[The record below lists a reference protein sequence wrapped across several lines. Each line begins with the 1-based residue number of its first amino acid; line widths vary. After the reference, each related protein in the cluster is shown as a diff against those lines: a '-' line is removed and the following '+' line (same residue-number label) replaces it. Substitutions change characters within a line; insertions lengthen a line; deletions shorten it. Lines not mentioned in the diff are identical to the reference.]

1 VSGPSGPV
9 RAEPPPDGAGRGG
22 RGGRWSVPV
31 PTWRLVA
38 AAAVGSLVVLLL
50 PVGPPA
56 GLWVVNGV
64 LLLAAVAD
72 WVLAV
77 RPDDLRVERDLPGIV
92 PLGHQAQVTW
102 SISHRPQRDP
112 SYRRDPARGR
122 RDPARGRRDP
132 GRGRGVPVLGGRG
145 MRVRVADELAP
156 SLGAVTR
163 RVRVVVPV
171 RGRAVAATT
180 VRPSRRGRF
189 EPAEVVVRVEGPL
202 GLVGR
207 QGRRRVEGVLRVY
220 PPFDSRDEAEL
231 RVNKARILEVGLRSA
246 QGRGGGTEFDSMRE
260 YGVDDEFRR
269 IDWAATARS
278 GKTIVR
284 TYRAER
290 NQTVLLLLDSGRT
303 MAGRVAEVPRLDH
316 AMDAVM
322 MLTSLATRL
331 GDRAGLVAFDREVRA
346 VVAPGHARDQLS
358 RVTEA
363 MYQLQPLLVESDYRG
378 AFAETLAR
386 FRRRAMLVVLTELA
400 EQAVSETL
408 LPALPLIA
416 RHHLVVVASVAD
428 PEVRGWASATPVEPA
443 AAYRKAAAVAALSD
457 RRRTVARLRGL
468 GAVVVDAPPGRL
480 APDLADAYLRVKA
493 TGRL

>member
-1 VSGPSGPV
+1 MSGPSGPV
-9 RAEPPPDGAGRGG
+9 RAEPSADGGGRAG

-102 SISHRPQRDP
+102 HITHRPRRDP
-112 SYRRDPARGR
+112 SGR
-122 RDPARGRRDP
+122 RDPARGRGD
-132 GRGRGVPVLGGRG
+132 PVLGGRG
-145 MRVRVADELAP
+145 VRVRVADELAP

-207 QGRRRVEGVLRVY
+207 QGRRRVPGVLRVY

-400 EQAVSETL
+400 EQAVAETL

-416 RHHLVVVASVAD
+416 RDHLVVVASVAD
-428 PEVRGWASATPVEPA
+428 PEVRGWASATPSEPS
-443 AAYRKAAAVAALSD
+443 AAYRKAAAVAALAD

>member
-1 VSGPSGPV
+1 VT
-9 RAEPPPDGAGRGG
+9 
-22 RGGRWSVPV
+22 GGRWGWPV
-31 PTWRLVA
+31 PTWRLVV
-38 AAAVGSLVVLLL
+38 AAAVGSLVVLVL
-50 PVGPPA
+50 PARPPL
-56 GLWVVNGV
+56 GLWLVNGA
-64 LLLAAVAD
+64 LLVAAVVD

-77 RPDDLRVERDLPGIV
+77 RPGDLEVERELPGIV
-92 PLGHQAQVTW
+92 PLGHEAPITW
-102 SISHRPQRDP
+102 RISHRPGRDRDP
-112 SYRRDPARGR
+112 VLA
-122 RDPARGRRDP
+122 
-132 GRGRGVPVLGGRG
+132 GRGV
-145 MRVRVADELAP
+145 RVRVADELAP
-156 SLGAVTR
+156 SLGAGTR

-171 RGRAVAATT
+171 RGRALAGTT
-180 VRPSRRGRF
+180 IRPGRRGRF
-189 EPAEVVVRVEGPL
+189 EPGEVVVRVEGPL

-207 QGRRRVEGVLRVY
+207 QGRRRLPGVLRVY

-231 RVNKARILEVGLRSA
+231 RVDKARILEVGLRSA

-303 MAGRVAEVPRLDH
+303 MAGRVADVPRLDH

-322 MLTSLATRL
+322 LLTSLATRL

-346 VVAPGHARDQLS
+346 VVAPGHAREQLS
-358 RVTEA
+358 RVAEA

-400 EQAVSETL
+400 EQAVAETL

-416 RHHLVVVASVAD
+416 RDHLVVVASVAD
-428 PEVRGWASATPVEPA
+428 PEVRGWAAATPAEPA
-443 AAYRKAAAVAALSD
+443 AAYRKAAAVAALAD

>member
-1 VSGPSGPV
+1 VRVPSTS
-9 RAEPPPDGAGRGG
+9 EP
-22 RGGRWSVPV
+22 GGRWSLPV
-31 PTWRLVA
+31 PTWRLVV
-38 AAAVGSLVVLLL
+38 AAAVGSLAVLLV
-50 PVGPPA
+50 PVRPPL

-64 LLLAAVAD
+64 LLVAAVCD
-72 WVLAV
+72 WLLAV
-77 RPDDLRVERDLPGIV
+77 RPGELEVERELPGIV
-92 PLGHQAQVTW
+92 PLGAEARVVW
-102 SISHRPQRDP
+102 RVAHRG
-112 SYRRDPARGR
+112 SGGRG
-122 RDPARGRRDP
+122 P
-132 GRGRGVPVLGGRG
+132 GGRGV
-145 MRVRVADELAP
+145 RVRLADELAP

-163 RVRVVVPV
+163 RARVVAPP
-171 RGRAVAATT
+171 RGTVAAATLI
-180 VRPSRRGRF
+180 RPSRRGRF
-189 EPAEVVVRVEGPL
+189 TPTEVVLRVEGPL
-202 GLVGR
+202 GLVAR
-207 QGRRRVEGVLRVY
+207 QGRRRLPGVLRVY

-246 QGRGGGTEFDSMRE
+246 QGRGGGTEFDSLRE

-278 GKTIVR
+278 GKPIVR

-303 MAGRVAEVPRLDH
+303 MAGRVADVPRLDH

-346 VVAPGHARDQLS
+346 VVGPGHARDQLS

-378 AFAETLAR
+378 AFAETLGR

-416 RHHLVVVASVAD
+416 RDHLVVVASVAD
-428 PEVRGWASATPVEPA
+428 PEVRGWALATPVEPG
-443 AAYRKAAAVAALSD
+443 AAYRKAAAVAALAD

-480 APDLADAYLRVKA
+480 APELADAYLRVNA

>member
-1 VSGPSGPV
+1 MSAPSSM
-9 RAEPPPDGAGRGG
+9 GAGASES
-22 RGGRWSVPV
+22 RWGLPV
-31 PTWRLVA
+31 LTWRLVV

-50 PVGPPA
+50 PVRPPL

-64 LLLAAVAD
+64 LAVAAVAD
-72 WVLAV
+72 WWLAV
-77 RPDDLRVERDLPGIV
+77 RPAEVEVERELPGIV
-92 PLGHQAQVTW
+92 PLGAEARVVWRISRRAGQARVG
-102 SISHRPQRDP
+102 RAGAGRDL
-112 SYRRDPARGR
+112 
-122 RDPARGRRDP
+122 
-132 GRGRGVPVLGGRG
+132 GV
-145 MRVRVADELAP
+145 RVRVADELAP

-163 RVRVVVPV
+163 RVRVVVPA
-171 RGRAVAATT
+171 RGQVTAATAI
-180 VRPSRRGRF
+180 RPARRGRF
-189 EPAEVVVRVEGPL
+189 VLGEVVVRVEGPL
-202 GLVGR
+202 GLMAR
-207 QGRRRVEGVLRVY
+207 QGRRRLPGVLRVY

-246 QGRGGGTEFDSMRE
+246 QGRGGGTEFDSLRE

-278 GKTIVR
+278 GKPIVR

-303 MAGRVAEVPRLDH
+303 MAGRVADVPRLDH

-346 VVAPGHARDQLS
+346 VVGPGHARDQLS

-416 RHHLVVVASVAD
+416 RDHLVVVAGVAD
-428 PEVRGWASATPVEPA
+428 PEVRGWALATPVEPG
-443 AAYRKAAAVAALSD
+443 AAYRKAAAVAALAD

-480 APDLADAYLRVKA
+480 APDLADAYLRAKA

>member
-1 VSGPSGPV
+1 LPV
-9 RAEPPPDGAGRGG
+9 L
-22 RGGRWSVPV
+22 
-31 PTWRLVA
+31 TWRLVV

-50 PVGPPA
+50 PVRPPV
-56 GLWVVNGV
+56 GLWVVNGA

-72 WVLAV
+72 WVLGV
-77 RPDDLRVERDLPGIV
+77 RPGDLEVERELPGIV
-92 PLGHQAQVTW
+92 PLGTEAQVTW
-102 SISHRPQRDP
+102 RIAHRP
-112 SYRRDPARGR
+112 RRD
-122 RDPARGRRDP
+122 RD
-132 GRGRGVPVLGGRG
+132 GRGPGGSGPGAGSPDLRGPAAPDRG
-145 MRVRVADELAP
+145 APGPLPFLRRGLRVRVADELAP
-156 SLGAVTR
+156 SLGATTR
-163 RVRVVVPV
+163 RVRVVVPLG
-171 RGRAVAATT
+171 GRVVAATRI
-180 VRPSRRGRF
+180 RPGRRGRF
-189 EPAEVVVRVEGPL
+189 TPAEVVVRVEGPL
-202 GLVGR
+202 GLVAR
-207 QGRRRVEGVLRVY
+207 QRRRRVPGVLRVY

-246 QGRGGGTEFDSMRE
+246 QGRGGGTEFDSLRE

-278 GKTIVR
+278 GKAIVR

-316 AMDAVM
+316 AIDAVM

-346 VVAPGHARDQLS
+346 VVGPGHARDQLS

-363 MYQLQPLLVESDYRG
+363 MYQLEPLLVESDYRG

-400 EQAVSETL
+400 EQAVAETL

-416 RHHLVVVASVAD
+416 RDHLVVIASVAD
-428 PEVRGWASATPVEPA
+428 PEVRGWASATPVEPG
-443 AAYRKAAAVAALSD
+443 AAYRKAAAVAALAD

>member
-1 VSGPSGPV
+1 MSPPV
-9 RAEPPPDGAGRGG
+9 PAGVGEGAPASPRPGS
-22 RGGRWSVPV
+22 RWGAPV
-31 PTWRLVA
+31 PTWRLVVGA
-38 AAAVGSLVVLLL
+38 AAGSLVVLLL
-50 PVGPPA
+50 PVRPPL
-56 GLWVVNGV
+56 GLWVANG
-64 LLLAAVAD
+64 LLLAAAVVD
-72 WVLAV
+72 WALAA
-77 RPDDLRVERDLPGIV
+77 RPGDLEVERELPGIV
-92 PLGHQAQVTW
+92 PLGTTARITW
-102 SISHRPQRDP
+102 RIAHRAG
-112 SYRRDPARGR
+112 PAGGGR
-122 RDPARGRRDP
+122 SR
-132 GRGRGVPVLGGRG
+132 LEGRG
-145 MRVRVADELAP
+145 MRVRLADELAP

-163 RVRVVVPV
+163 RVRVVVPA
-171 RGRAVAATT
+171 RGRALAATT
-180 VRPSRRGRF
+180 IRPSRRGRF
-189 EPAEVVVRVEGPL
+189 TPAEVVLRVEGPL
-202 GLVGR
+202 GLAAR
-207 QGRRRVEGVLRVY
+207 QGRRRLPGVLRVY

-246 QGRGGGTEFDSMRE
+246 QGRGGGTEFDSLRE

-278 GKTIVR
+278 TKPIVR

-303 MAGRVAEVPRLDH
+303 MAGRVADVPRLDH

-322 MLTSLATRL
+322 MLTWLATRL

-346 VVAPGHARDQLS
+346 VVGPGHARDQLS

-378 AFAETLAR
+378 AFAETLTR

-416 RHHLVVVASVAD
+416 RDHLVVVASVAD
-428 PEVRGWASATPVEPA
+428 PEVRGWALATPVEPG
-443 AAYRKAAAVAALSD
+443 AAYRKAAAVAALAD

-468 GAVVVDAPPGRL
+468 GAVVIDASPGRL

-493 TGRL
+493 AGRL

>member
-1 VSGPSGPV
+1 VSGP
-9 RAEPPPDGAGRGG
+9 PPAGAGGSGAREGA
-22 RGGRWSVPV
+22 PV
-31 PTWRLVA
+31 PTWRLVV

-50 PVGPPA
+50 PVRPPL
-56 GLWVVNGV
+56 GLWVVNGA
-64 LLLAAVAD
+64 LLAAAVVD
-72 WVLAV
+72 WLLAV
-77 RPDDLRVERDLPGIV
+77 RPGALEVERELPGIV
-92 PLGHQAQVTW
+92 PLGAEARVTW
-102 SISHRPQRDP
+102 RVAHRAR
-112 SYRRDPARGR
+112 PARGT
-122 RDPARGRRDP
+122 P
-132 GRGRGVPVLGGRG
+132 GRPGRADPPRAPGLGSRGV
-145 MRVRVADELAP
+145 RVRLADELAP
-156 SLGAVTR
+156 SLGAATR
-163 RVRVVVPV
+163 RARVVVPP
-171 RGRAVAATT
+171 RGRALAATT
-180 VRPSRRGRF
+180 IRPSRRGRF
-189 EPAEVVVRVEGPL
+189 TPTEVVLRVEGPL
-202 GLVGR
+202 GLAAR
-207 QGRRRVEGVLRVY
+207 QGRRRLPGVLRVY

-246 QGRGGGTEFDSMRE
+246 QGRGGGTEFDSLRE

-278 GKTIVR
+278 GKPIVR

-290 NQTVLLLLDSGRT
+290 NQTVLLLLDGGRT
-303 MAGRVAEVPRLDH
+303 MAGRVADVPRLDH

-346 VVAPGHARDQLS
+346 VVGPGHARDQLS

-416 RHHLVVVASVAD
+416 RDHLVVVASVAD
-428 PEVRGWASATPVEPA
+428 PEVRGWALATPVEPS
-443 AAYRKAAAVAALSD
+443 AAYRKAAAVAALAD

-493 TGRL
+493 TGQL

>member
-1 VSGPSGPV
+1 MSGGAAVEAEGLAGPG
-9 RAEPPPDGAGRGG
+9 PGGAGGW
-22 RGGRWSVPV
+22 GGRWSLPV
-31 PTWRLVA
+31 LTWRLVV

-50 PVGPPA
+50 PVRPPL
-56 GLWVVNGV
+56 GLWVVNGA
-64 LLLAAVAD
+64 LLVAAVAD
-72 WVLAV
+72 WLVGV
-77 RPDDLRVERDLPGIV
+77 RPGDLEVERELPGIV
-92 PLGHQAQVTW
+92 PLGSEAQVTW
-102 SISHRPQRDP
+102 RIAHRPGRHRDP
-112 SYRRDPARGR
+112 LPFSRRG
-122 RDPARGRRDP
+122 
-132 GRGRGVPVLGGRG
+132 L
-145 MRVRVADELAP
+145 RVRVADELAP
-156 SLGAVTR
+156 SLAATTR
-163 RVRVVVPV
+163 RVRVVVPSG
-171 RGRAVAATT
+171 GRVVAATRI
-180 VRPSRRGRF
+180 RPGRRGRF
-189 EPAEVVVRVEGPL
+189 TPAEVVVRVEGPL
-202 GLVGR
+202 GLVAR
-207 QGRRRVEGVLRVY
+207 QGRRRVPGVLRVY

-246 QGRGGGTEFDSMRE
+246 QGRGGGTEFDSLRE

-278 GKTIVR
+278 GKAIVR

-316 AMDAVM
+316 AIDAVM

-346 VVAPGHARDQLS
+346 VVGPGHARDQLS

-363 MYQLQPLLVESDYRG
+363 MYQLEPLLVESDYRG

-416 RHHLVVVASVAD
+416 RDHLVVVASVAD
-428 PEVRGWASATPVEPA
+428 PEVRGWASATPVEPG
-443 AAYRKAAAVAALSD
+443 AAYRKAAAVAALAD

>member
-1 VSGPSGPV
+1 ML
-9 RAEPPPDGAGRGG
+9 
-22 RGGRWSVPV
+22 
-31 PTWRLVA
+31 TWRLVV

-50 PVGPPA
+50 PVRPPL

-64 LLLAAVAD
+64 LLVAAVVD
-72 WVLAV
+72 WWLAV
-77 RPDDLRVERDLPGIV
+77 PPSEVEVERELPGIV
-92 PLGHQAQVTW
+92 PLGAQSRVVW
-102 SISHRPQRDP
+102 RISHRGGR
-112 SYRRDPARGR
+112 ARGAR
-122 RDPARGRRDP
+122 ARAGSGPGDPRPWDP
-132 GRGRGVPVLGGRG
+132 LGRGI
-145 MRVRVADELAP
+145 RVRVADELAP

-163 RVRVVVPV
+163 RVRVVVPP
-171 RGRAVAATT
+171 RGRVTAATV

-189 EPAEVVVRVEGPL
+189 APTEIVVRVEGPL
-202 GLVGR
+202 GLVAR
-207 QGRRRVEGVLRVY
+207 QRRRRLPGVLRVY

-246 QGRGGGTEFDSMRE
+246 QGRGGGTEFDSLRE

-278 GKTIVR
+278 GKPIVR

-303 MAGRVAEVPRLDH
+303 MAGRVADVPRLDH

-346 VVAPGHARDQLS
+346 VVGPGHARDQLS

-416 RHHLVVVASVAD
+416 RDHLVVVASVSD
-428 PEVRGWASATPVEPA
+428 PEVRGWALATPVEPG
-443 AAYRKAAAVAALSD
+443 AAYRKAAAVAALAD

>member
-1 VSGPSGPV
+1 
-9 RAEPPPDGAGRGG
+9 
-22 RGGRWSVPV
+22 VPV
-31 PTWRLVA
+31 PTWRLVL

-50 PVGPPA
+50 PVPPPA
-56 GLWVVNGV
+56 GLWVVNGA
-64 LLLAAVAD
+64 LLVAALAD
-72 WVLAV
+72 WLLAV
-77 RPDDLRVERDLPGIV
+77 RPADLEVERELPGIV
-92 PLGHQAQVTW
+92 PLGAQAPITW
-102 SISHRPQRDP
+102 RVAHRG
-112 SYRRDPARGR
+112 GR
-122 RDPARGRRDP
+122 TAPGDRVAPGGGREELGVP
-132 GRGRGVPVLGGRG
+132 GRIARWAGRGI
-145 MRVRVADELAP
+145 RVWLADELAP

-163 RVRVVVPV
+163 RARVVVPV

-180 VRPSRRGRF
+180 VRPGRRGRF
-189 EPAEVVVRVEGPL
+189 LPTELVLRVEGPI
-202 GLVGR
+202 GLAAR
-207 QGRRRVEGVLRVY
+207 QGRRSLPGVLRVY
-220 PPFDSRDEAEL
+220 PPFTSRDEAEL

-246 QGRGGGTEFDSMRE
+246 QGRGGGTEFDSLRE
-260 YGVDDEFRR
+260 YSVDDEFRR

-278 GKTIVR
+278 GKPIVR

-290 NQTVLLLLDSGRT
+290 NQTVLLLLDAGRT

-322 MLTSLATRL
+322 MLTALATRL

-346 VVAPGHARDQLS
+346 VVGPGHARDQLA

-363 MYQLQPLLVESDYRG
+363 MYELQPLLVESDYRG
-378 AFAETLAR
+378 AFAETLTR

-400 EQAVSETL
+400 EQAVAETL

-416 RHHLVVVASVAD
+416 RDHLVVVASVAD
-428 PEVRGWASATPVEPA
+428 PEVRGWALATPVEPG
-443 AAYRKAAAVAALSD
+443 AAYRKAAAVAALDD

>member
-1 VSGPSGPV
+1 V
-9 RAEPPPDGAGRGG
+9 
-22 RGGRWSVPV
+22 VPV
-31 PTWRLVA
+31 PTWRLVV

-50 PVGPPA
+50 PVDPPG
-56 GLWVVNGV
+56 GLWVVNG
-64 LLLAAVAD
+64 LLLVAAAGD
-72 WVLAV
+72 WLLAV
-77 RPDDLRVERDLPGIV
+77 RPGDLEVERELPGIV
-92 PLGHQAQVTW
+92 PLGAEARVAW
-102 SISHRPQRDP
+102 RVSHRVRRAASGGQAAGGGRAASSDRAARGDP
-112 SYRRDPARGR
+112 SDRSDRTARGDR
-122 RDPARGRRDP
+122 TAWGGWGARG
-132 GRGRGVPVLGGRG
+132 GRGV
-145 MRVRVADELAP
+145 RVRLADELAP

-163 RVRVVVPV
+163 RARLVVPP
-171 RGRAVAATT
+171 RGRALAVTR
-180 VRPSRRGRF
+180 VRPTRRGRF
-189 EPAEVVVRVEGPL
+189 TPTEMVLRVEGPL
-202 GLVGR
+202 GLAAR
-207 QGRRRVEGVLRVY
+207 QARRSLPGMLRVY
-220 PPFDSRDEAEL
+220 PPFTSRDEAEL

-246 QGRGGGTEFDSMRE
+246 QGRGGGTEFDSLRE
-260 YGVDDEFRR
+260 YAVDDEFRR

-278 GKTIVR
+278 GKPIVR

-303 MAGRVAEVPRLDH
+303 MAGRVADVPRLDH

-322 MLTSLATRL
+322 MLTALATRL

-346 VVAPGHARDQLS
+346 VVGPGHARDQLS

-386 FRRRAMLVVLTELA
+386 FRRRAMLVILTELA
-400 EQAVSETL
+400 EQAVAETL

-416 RHHLVVVASVAD
+416 RDHLVVVASVAD
-428 PEVRGWASATPVEPA
+428 PEVRGWALATPVEPG
-443 AAYRKAAAVAALSD
+443 AAYRKAAAVAALAD
-457 RRRTVARLRGL
+457 RRRIVARLRGL